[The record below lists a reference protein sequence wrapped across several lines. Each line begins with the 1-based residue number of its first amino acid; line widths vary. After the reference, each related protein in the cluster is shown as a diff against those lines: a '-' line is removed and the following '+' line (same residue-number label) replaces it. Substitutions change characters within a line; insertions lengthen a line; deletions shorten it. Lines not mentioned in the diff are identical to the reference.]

1 MEATDIGI
9 GASDIELLMRDNVNK
24 AINMELLLQSY

>member
-1 MEATDIGI
+1 MEATDT
-9 GASDIELLMRDNVNK
+9 GASDIELRIRDNLNK

>member
-9 GASDIELLMRDNVNK
+9 GASDIELLIRDNLHK

>member
-1 MEATDIGI
+1 MEATDI
-9 GASDIELLMRDNVNK
+9 GASDIELLIRDNLNK

>member
-1 MEATDIGI
+1 MEATGT
-9 GASDIELLMRDNVNK
+9 GASDIELMIRDNLNK